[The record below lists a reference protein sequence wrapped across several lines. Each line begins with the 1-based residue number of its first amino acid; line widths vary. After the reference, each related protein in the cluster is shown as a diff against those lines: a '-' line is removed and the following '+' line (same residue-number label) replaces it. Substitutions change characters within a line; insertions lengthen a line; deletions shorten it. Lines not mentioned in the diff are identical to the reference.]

1 MTKPFNIDIDAND
14 IPIEEIISK
23 FPGHLYWKDRE
34 GHYLGVNEEHLSSM
48 GLSSVAEAIGKTDFD
63 LIWRDQAQELREID
77 LKVMETGE
85 RYSVE
90 ELGDTSKGQHRTFV
104 SHKLPLRNRNGD
116 IVGVIG
122 TSVDISEQVA
132 AREALRVAKLKAERA
147 SQAKSE
153 FIANMSHDLR
163 TPLAGIQ
170 SLVEDII
177 GKTTDK
183 AILDDVRLL
192 QNASG
197 DLLYLIDSILEVV
210 RTDADQLVYEMRQFN
225 LKNLVNNVINML
237 QPKINDKK
245 LHMKVEYDNT
255 LPEYVVGYGLL
266 LQRVLLNLIGNA
278 IKFTDIDGKIGL
290 FLRRLPLKHQ
300 RTILQVT
307 VTDTG
312 IGIPADKMD
321 FIFEKFSR
329 ISSSYASTHKG
340 AGVGLYMVKRYID
353 QMGGTMMVDSKEGEG
368 SSFCLEIPV
377 DVVDVPLSENVSET
391 PSKSVKQYSNVA
403 VLLVEDNLIAQ
414 RSQSSKF
421 TDLGCT
427 IQLAKDGKEAQE
439 LFSNHQFDII
449 ILDLG
454 LPDTDGRTLAQ
465 RFRADHLNPNS
476 LVPIV
481 FLTAHDTSINVN
493 LEEFGGLTIFKQKPL
508 LAKDAKQLL
517 DTYLV

>member
-1 MTKPFNIDIDAND
+1 MPKYPDIDIDAND

-23 FPGHLYWKDRE
+23 FPGHLYWKDKD
-34 GHYLGVNEEHLSSM
+34 GHYLGVNEDHLISM
-48 GLSSVAEAIGKTDFD
+48 GLTSVKDVIGKTDFD
-63 LIWRDQAQELREID
+63 FIWHDLAQKYREID

-85 RYSVE
+85 RYSIE
-90 ELGDTSKGQHRTFV
+90 EQAHTSKGRNRTYI
-104 SHKLPLRNRNGD
+104 SHKQPLRNSDGK
-116 IVGVIG
+116 IVGIIG
-122 TSVDISEQVA
+122 TSVDISEQKEVQQ
-132 AREALRVAKLKAERA
+132 ALKEAKLKAERA
-147 SQAKSE
+147 SQVKSE

-177 GKTTDK
+177 GKTTDTN
-183 AILDDVRLL
+183 ILDDAKLL

-210 RTDADQLVYEMRQFN
+210 RTDADQLIYEKRQFN
-225 LKNLVNNVINML
+225 LKNLVNNIINMV

-245 LHMKVEYDNT
+245 LQMNIQYDNN
-255 LPEYVVGYGLL
+255 LPEYVVGFGLL

-278 IKFTDIDGKIGL
+278 IKFTNINGKIGL
-290 FLRRLPLKHQ
+290 SLQYLHLKNEK
-300 RTILQVT
+300 TILRVT

-321 FIFEKFSR
+321 FVFEKFSR
-329 ISSSYASTHKG
+329 ISSAYASAHKG
-340 AGVGLYMVKRYID
+340 AGVGLYMVKCYVE

-377 DVVDVPLSENVSET
+377 DIVDAPVSKNVSEL
-391 PSKSVKQYSNVA
+391 PSNTNRHYSSVS

-414 RSQSSKF
+414 RSQSNKF

-427 IQLAKDGKEAQE
+427 VQLAKDGKEAQE
-439 LFSNHQFDII
+439 LFSHHQFDII

-454 LPDTDGRTLAQ
+454 LPDIDGHTLAK

-476 LVPIV
+476 LVPII

-493 LEEFGGLTIFKQKPL
+493 VEECGGLTIFKQKPL